1 MAPPALTSEKTAR
14 AGIGGDWCLL
24 LIGGASGTGKSRVSH
39 ALARRLGVSVL
50 ETDDLV
56 TAIKAATTP
65 RQLPLLHYWDNH
77 PTAHGWSAP
86 QICELTE
93 SVLDTLQPV
102 FDAVIADHLDTG
114 TRVVMEGDHLLPSLV
129 AGRGGVRGVILHEPD
144 VEQLV
149 RNYAAREPHAG
160 RQQTRAEVVRAARP
174 LAGRPGG
181 HGGRPGSHRPAVAD
195 RRAANRRRPRAGSLA
210 RGWP

>member
-1 MAPPALTSEKTAR
+1 MAPPALTSEKMAR

-24 LIGGASGTGKSRVSH
+24 LTGGASGTGRSRVSH

-65 RQLPLLHYWDNH
+65 RQLPLLHCWDNH
-77 PTAHGWSAP
+77 PAAHGWPAP

-102 FDAVIADHLDTG
+102 FDTVIADHLDTG
-114 TRVVMEGDHLLPSLV
+114 TRVVMEGDHLL
-129 AGRGGVRGVILHEPD
+129 
-144 VEQLV
+144 

-160 RQQTRAEVVRAARP
+160 RQQTRAEVSALLGRWLAGQAATVGVPVVTARPWPTAAR
-174 LAGRPGG
+174 R
-181 HGGRPGSHRPAVAD
+181 
-195 RRAANRRRPRAGSLA
+195 NRRRPRAGSLA
-210 RGWP
+210 RSWP